1 MAATIC
7 KRGHDLTAPDA
18 WYEFQGGRKRT
29 CAECRKISEAKR
41 SRRKNPI
48 IPPPPQPLDDI
59 VYTPGTELCV
69 QRPDA
74 WTDQDIHTQELA
86 AATCLLCPLLD
97 ACRAAIDDMEP
108 VWGTQDTIWAGE
120 TPGQRERRREAGGA
134 MHQPRQVHVVP
145 GQEAGDWLRN
155 SIPNARRKVRI

>member
-1 MAATIC
+1 MAATRC

-41 SRRKNPI
+41 SRRKNPM

-59 VYTPGTELCV
+59 VYTPDVELCV

-74 WTDQDIHTQELA
+74 WTAQDAYTQERA

-97 ACRAAIDDMEP
+97 ACRAAAATPLAEAVEAISAALQPQTGPVQDD
-108 VWGTQDTIWAGE
+108 
-120 TPGQRERRREAGGA
+120 
-134 MHQPRQVHVVP
+134 VVLM
-145 GQEAGDWLRN
+145 GIE
-155 SIPNARRKVRI
+155 V

>member
-1 MAATIC
+1 MGATRC
-7 KRGHDLTAPDA
+7 KRGHDLTAYDA
-18 WYEFQGGRKRT
+18 WYVWSGGRKRT
-29 CAECRKISEAKR
+29 CRKCRALTQA
-41 SRRKNPI
+41 
-48 IPPPPQPLDDI
+48 PPPPQPLDGI

-74 WTDQDIHTQELA
+74 WTGQDVYTQERA

-134 MHQPRQVHVVP
+134 VYRPRRVYVVP
-145 GQEAGDWLRN
+145 GREAGDWLRN

>member
-1 MAATIC
+1 MEKTRC

-18 WYEFQGGRKRT
+18 WYVMGSKRT

-41 SRRKNPI
+41 SRRKNPM

-59 VYTPGTELCV
+59 VYTPGAELCV

-74 WTDQDIHTQELA
+74 WTGQDAYTQERA

-120 TPGQRERRREAGGA
+120 TPGQRERRREAGGTV
-134 MHQPRQVHVVP
+134 HQPRQVHVVP
-145 GQEAGDWLRN
+145 GREAGDWLSNR
-155 SIPNARRKVRI
+155 IPNARRKGWL